1 MWFEGCC
8 TVFKEFDSRLSAHGW
23 NRKAKEEINLQKD
36 VQVSVQALEQVR
48 DFDSKVVLLISSRG
62 VTRYEVTRRQ

>member
-1 MWFEGCC
+1 M
-8 TVFKEFDSRLSAHGW
+8 KDFDSRLNAHEW

-48 DFDSKVVLLISSRG
+48 DFDNKVVLLISSRG

>member
-1 MWFEGCC
+1 MKDFA
-8 TVFKEFDSRLSAHGW
+8 SRLNAHEW

-36 VQVSVQALEQVR
+36 VHVSVQALEHVR
-48 DFDSKVVLLISSRG
+48 DFNCKVMLLISSRG

>member
-1 MWFEGCC
+1 M
-8 TVFKEFDSRLSAHGW
+8 KDFDSRLNAHEW

-36 VQVSVQALEQVR
+36 VQVSVHALEQVR

>member
-1 MWFEGCC
+1 L
-8 TVFKEFDSRLSAHGW
+8 KDFDSRLNAHEW

-36 VQVSVQALEQVR
+36 VQFSVQAFEHFR
-48 DFDSKVVLLISSRG
+48 DFDSKFVLLISSRG